1 MSASRSP
8 RWAEPGRTPKTLAA
22 LDQLVSDHSR
32 GGTVAIV
39 EDDPDIASV
48 LQLHLEEASYR
59 VRVAHDGRG
68 GLQIAHRELV
78 DLVVL
83 DLVLPDLDGLE
94 VCRSFALRVPRPLI
108 LILSSRGTEMDRV
121 RGLNVGADDYLVK
134 PFSVLEFVA
143 RVRALFRRPPA
154 ELQRRDAEHMA
165 FAGALILDRWQRCAR
180 LHGERIELTG
190 REFDL
195 LSWLVHHPHRI
206 FSRSEL
212 LDAVW
217 GRAYDGFEH
226 TVNSH
231 LNRLRAK
238 LERDPSRPEI
248 LITVRGGGYKLVPPG
263 NSDRVSAR

>member
-1 MSASRSP
+1 MSASRSS
-8 RWAEPGRTPKTLAA
+8 RWTEPGRIPKAMAA
-22 LDQLVSDHSR
+22 LDRLASDHSR

-108 LILSSRGTEMDRV
+108 LILSSRATEMDRV

-134 PFSVLEFVA
+134 PFSVLEFLA
-143 RVRALFRRPPA
+143 RVRALFRRPPLSKA
-154 ELQRRDAEHMA
+154 ASRGTAA
-165 FAGALILDRWQRCAR
+165 RC
-180 LHGERIELTG
+180 
-190 REFDL
+190 
-195 LSWLVHHPHRI
+195 
-206 FSRSEL
+206 
-212 LDAVW
+212 
-217 GRAYDGFEH
+217 RAYGLRRRPNPGSMAALRPAAWRADR
-226 TVNSH
+226 VD
-231 LNRLRAK
+231 RLRIRLAF
-238 LERDPSRPEI
+238 
-248 LITVRGGGYKLVPPG
+248 VVGAPPAP
-263 NSDRVSAR
+263 DF